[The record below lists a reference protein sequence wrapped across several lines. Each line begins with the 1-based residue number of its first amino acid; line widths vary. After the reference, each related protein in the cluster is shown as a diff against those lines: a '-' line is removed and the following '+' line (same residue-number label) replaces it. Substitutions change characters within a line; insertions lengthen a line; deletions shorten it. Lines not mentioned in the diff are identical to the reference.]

1 MRDSYKR
8 ARKYGGINTS
18 ITQNIEDLMT
28 NDIVRTMI
36 SNSNFV
42 VMLRQS
48 TLDKMMLA
56 ELLNI
61 PSSQL
66 GFITESPKGHGLIYT
81 GEKSIVP
88 FVNII
93 RPGKMYT
100 AMSTKLGEKAV
111 MLKDKDKDSLEAYTY
126 EKVES

>member
-1 MRDSYKR
+1 
-8 ARKYGGINTS
+8 
-18 ITQNIEDLMT
+18 
-28 NDIVRTMI
+28 MI

-48 TLDKMMLA
+48 TPDKMMLA

-111 MLKDKDKDSLEAYTY
+111 MLKDKDSLEAYTY

>member
-1 MRDSYKR
+1 
-8 ARKYGGINTS
+8 
-18 ITQNIEDLMT
+18 MT
-28 NDIVRTMI
+28 NDVVRTMI

-48 TLDKMMLA
+48 TPDKMMLA

-100 AMSTKLGEKAV
+100 AMTTKLGEKAV
-111 MLKDKDKDSLEAYTY
+111 KLKEKDSLEAYSY

>member
-1 MRDSYKR
+1 MRDLYKR

-28 NDIVRTMI
+28 NDVVRTMI

-48 TLDKMMLA
+48 TPDKMMLA

-100 AMSTKLGEKAV
+100 AMTTKLGEKAV
-111 MLKDKDKDSLEAYTY
+111 KLKEKDKDSLEAYTY